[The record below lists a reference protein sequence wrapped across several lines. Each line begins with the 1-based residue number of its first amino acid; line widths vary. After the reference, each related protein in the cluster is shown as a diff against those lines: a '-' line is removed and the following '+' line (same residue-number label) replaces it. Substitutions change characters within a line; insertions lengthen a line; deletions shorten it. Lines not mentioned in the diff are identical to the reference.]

1 MKYEK
6 SCGSVIYKFENNSI
20 YILLIKHNKGH
31 WSFPKGHME
40 NGETEYQTAIREVKE
55 ETNLD
60 IKIYDGFRYVT
71 TYSPKENVMKDVVYF
86 LSTPINNEIKPQ
98 LEEVQK
104 IEWINENE
112 AKNIITYKEDIKILD
127 EALNFIKTKKLDI
140 HW

>member
-6 SCGSVIYKFENNSI
+6 SCGSVIYKFENNST

-40 NGETEYQTAIREVKE
+40 TGETEYQTAIREVKE

-86 LSTPINNEIKPQ
+86 LSTPINNEIIPQ
-98 LEEVQK
+98 LEEIQK
-104 IEWINENE
+104 IEWVNENE
-112 AKNIITYKEDIKILD
+112 AKNIITYEEDIKILD

-140 HW
+140 YW

>member
-1 MKYEK
+1 MKCEK
-6 SCGSVIYKFENNSI
+6 SCGSVIYKLENKSI

-40 NGETEYQTAIREVKE
+40 TGETEYQTAIREVKE

-71 TYSPKENVMKDVVYF
+71 TYSPKENVIKDVVYF
-86 LSTPINNEIKPQ
+86 LSTPINSEIKPQ

-127 EALNFIKTKKLDI
+127 EALNFIRTKKLDI
-140 HW
+140 Y

>member
-6 SCGSVIYKFENNSI
+6 SCGSVIYKLENKSI

-40 NGETEYQTAIREVKE
+40 TGETEYQTAIREVKE

-86 LSTPINNEIKPQ
+86 LSTPINSEIKPQ

-104 IEWINENE
+104 IEWVNENE
-112 AKNIITYKEDIKILD
+112 AKNIITYEEDIKILD
-127 EALNFIKTKKLDI
+127 EALNFIRTKKLDI
-140 HW
+140 Y

>member
-6 SCGSVIYKFENNSI
+6 SCGSVIYKFENKSI

-40 NGETEYQTAIREVKE
+40 TGETEYQTAIREVKE

-86 LSTPINNEIKPQ
+86 LSTPINSEIKLQ

-104 IEWINENE
+104 IEWVSEKE
-112 AKNIITYKEDIKILD
+112 AKNIITYEEDIKILD

-140 HW
+140 Y

>member
-6 SCGSVIYKFENNSI
+6 SCGSVIYKLENKSI

-40 NGETEYQTAIREVKE
+40 TGETEYQTAIREVKE

-140 HW
+140 YW

>member
-6 SCGSVIYKFENNSI
+6 SCGSVIYKFENNST

-40 NGETEYQTAIREVKE
+40 TGETEYQTAIREVKE

-86 LSTPINNEIKPQ
+86 LSTPINNEIIPQ
-98 LEEVQK
+98 LEEIQK
-104 IEWINENE
+104 IEWVNENE
-112 AKNIITYKEDIKILD
+112 AKNIITYEEDIKILD

-140 HW
+140 H

>member
-86 LSTPINNEIKPQ
+86 LSTPINNEIIPQ
-98 LEEVQK
+98 LEEIQK
-104 IEWINENE
+104 IAWVNKNE
-112 AKNIITYKEDIKILD
+112 AKNIITYEEDIKILD

-140 HW
+140 H

>member
-6 SCGSVIYKFENNSI
+6 SCGSVIYKLENKSI

-40 NGETEYQTAIREVKE
+40 TGETEYQTAIREVKE

-71 TYSPKENVMKDVVYF
+71 TYSPKENVIKDVVYF
-86 LSTPINNEIKPQ
+86 LSTPINSEIKPQ

-104 IEWINENE
+104 IEWVSENE
-112 AKNIITYKEDIKILD
+112 AKNIVTYEEDIKILY

-140 HW
+140 YW

>member
-6 SCGSVIYKFENNSI
+6 SCGSVIYKLENKSI

-40 NGETEYQTAIREVKE
+40 TGETEYQTAIREVKE

-60 IKIYDGFRYVT
+60 IKIYDGFRYIT

-86 LSTPINNEIKPQ
+86 LSTPINSEIKPQ

-104 IEWINENE
+104 IEWVSENE
-112 AKNIITYKEDIKILD
+112 AKNIITYEEDIKILD

-140 HW
+140 Y

>member
-86 LSTPINNEIKPQ
+86 LSTPINNEIIPQ
-98 LEEVQK
+98 LEEIQK
-104 IEWINENE
+104 IAWVNKNE

-140 HW
+140 H